1 MGYRNDPR
9 DRTRRSVGGLEC
21 LGPVAERVLTLRELN
36 RATLA
41 RQLLLQRARLSP
53 TAVIERLV
61 GMQAQSPQAPYVGI
75 WTRTTGFRRGSLE
88 RLLRRSAIVR
98 ATAMRQTLHLVTPRD
113 YALIWAAMSETNF
126 PWETEQAKQ
135 LALSARALA
144 ADRPVTS
151 TEAIAQLES
160 EYGLAGVDAR
170 RAWRMARAA
179 ALIVHHHERALW
191 QPRNDLRFV
200 AIGEPQPHVPVEA
213 RAEIF
218 RRYLAAF
225 GPSTRRD
232 IGAWSRMRV
241 AEIDAALEL
250 LEPLRRLRDDQGREL
265 LDVPRAP
272 LPDAETPAPVRFLPK
287 WDNVLLAWADRTRV
301 LPEQY
306 RKTVIKANGDVAQ
319 TFLVDGFV
327 AGMWR
332 VDDGRVVLEP
342 FEPLSAAARR
352 EIEDEAGRLE
362 AFFAES

>member
-1 MGYRNDPR
+1 M
-9 DRTRRSVGGLEC
+9 
-21 LGPVAERVLTLRELN
+21 AERVLTLRELN

-41 RQLLLQRARLSP
+41 RQLLLQRTRLSP

-88 RLLRRSAIVR
+88 RLLRQSAIVR

-126 PWETEQAKQ
+126 PWETERAKQ

-160 EYGLAGVDAR
+160 EYGVDAR
-170 RAWRMARAA
+170 LAWRMARVA

-191 QPRNDLRFV
+191 QPRNDGRFV
-200 AIGEPQPHVPVEA
+200 AIAEPQPHVPVEA

-241 AEIDAALEL
+241 ADIDAALGL
-250 LEPLRRLRDDQGREL
+250 LEPLRRFRDEQGREL

-301 LPEQY
+301 LPEAH
-306 RKTVIKANGDVAQ
+306 RKTVIKVNGDVAQ

-327 AGMWR
+327 AGIWR

-342 FEPLSAAARR
+342 FELLSAAARR
-352 EIEDEAGRLE
+352 EVEDEAGRLE
-362 AFFAES
+362 AFLAEP